1 MIEQRT
7 APDGQDLAQWLGNLF
22 EVLNTPG
29 DQRLKNLDE
38 QLAAFPYVNGSLFAE
53 RLRTGG
59 L

>member
-1 MIEQRT
+1 M
-7 APDGQDLAQWLGNLF
+7 GSDLAQWLGNLF

-29 DQRLKNLDE
+29 DQRLKTLDE

-53 RLRTGG
+53 HLPHRG